1 MKKQGIKTTR
11 DLGNA
16 ILDIVKNES
25 HMIHTICWIMRQ

>member
-25 HMIHTICWIMRQ
+25 HMHTICWIMRQ